1 MNINYSLIPVN
12 DNRFSLSTTIGQLS
26 FDYITLLN
34 ADVNNEKDRA
44 LLLVKISNKETL
56 TSAGFDSVTAWADA
70 LNIGLSKATV
80 SKSNK
85 AVGRFHDTPEHIRDY
100 WERYSLSQLEE
111 MSGYSDDFITTCDIN
126 PTMSTKSI
134 REALKRKG
142 GMLDVP
148 STVKG
153 ETEDPKTEDPKT
165 EVPKTE
171 DPKTEKPEHKAI
183 KRTVTTFD
191 NAIGMLSDDFKTI
204 TITKRE
210 KAVPVY
216 DTIDGVKSVVGTD
229 YETEYIVEIVK

>member
-153 ETEDPKTEDPKT
+153 ETETANTET
-165 EVPKTE
+165 ETAKVETE
-171 DPKTEKPEHKAI
+171 TAKVETKKPYSA
-183 KRTVTTFD
+183 
-191 NAIGMLSDDFKTI
+191 DFKTLSDALECIRVRTLAKGETVNIARSKDGKTFTVVVI
-204 TITKRE
+204 T
-210 KAVPVY
+210 A
-216 DTIDGVKSVVGTD
+216 
-229 YETEYIVEIVK
+229 